1 MRGCTGCACFQRAGE
16 GSVCLLSPSA
26 TEGHHR
32 EGPACGD
39 TSSIQ
44 PHQFRA
50 QNSPH
55 VEDGTL
61 FELKVWNHFAL
72 ASYDF
77 TLAQS
82 GLHAFPCTRLQ
93 A

>member
-1 MRGCTGCACFQRAGE
+1 M
-16 GSVCLLSPSA
+16 CLLSPSA